1 MFVAGPDDRV
11 RTTRTETV
19 AAWRCTARS
28 DTTRVSF
35 VPALQHNDASRYS
48 ARRITID
55 MPFLRFSR
63 LALLCVLIA
72 GCMAPVL
79 LMPSSSQ
86 VMWAL
91 LQPLVGFDPNAV
103 NLFEQPVI
111 KQRMTAL
118 LGEQYAPAMQLLRTA
133 NELKKEGPLFYLVSR
148 YTPVPELA
156 DKAGLVWNSDTNQMA
171 ALLGKGD
178 VSQIFAETVRTTI
191 EARANEQVQKIVPKW
206 PAELAPL
213 AALAPVALQQP
224 VTLQMPGDI
233 AIEVPAPAAPAPQA
247 PPVPETVPRA
257 APLPAPAIVPPLPGN
272 TRAPITGPSSP
283 LP

>member
-1 MFVAGPDDRV
+1 M
-11 RTTRTETV
+11 
-19 AAWRCTARS
+19 
-28 DTTRVSF
+28 SF
-35 VPALQHNDASRYS
+35 APALQHNGAPSNPHTCRN
-48 ARRITID
+48 TID
-55 MPFLRFSR
+55 MPFLR
-63 LALLCVLIA
+63 LLKLTTLCVLIT
-72 GCMAPVL
+72 GCVAPVL

-91 LQPLVGFDPNAV
+91 LRPLVGFDPNAV

-118 LGEQYAPAMQLLRTA
+118 LGEQYAPALQLLRTA

-148 YTPVPELA
+148 YTPVPALA

-191 EARANEQVQKIVPKW
+191 EARAGEEVQKIVPEW
-206 PAELAPL
+206 PAELAPF
-213 AALAPVALQQP
+213 AALAPAVLQQP
-224 VTLQMPGDI
+224 LTLQVPGGI
-233 AIEVPAPAAPAPQA
+233 EIEVPAPAATAVTSEPHAP
-247 PPVPETVPRA
+247 
-257 APLPAPAIVPPLPGN
+257 PLPATMSPAAPAPATIQTLPGG
-272 TRAPITGPSSP
+272 TRAPISGPSSP

>member
-1 MFVAGPDDRV
+1 
-11 RTTRTETV
+11 
-19 AAWRCTARS
+19 
-28 DTTRVSF
+28 
-35 VPALQHNDASRYS
+35 
-48 ARRITID
+48 
-55 MPFLRFSR
+55 MPFLRFFK
-63 LALLCVLIA
+63 LALLSMLIA
-72 GCMAPVL
+72 GCVAPVL

-118 LGEQYAPAMQLLRTA
+118 LGEHYAPTMQLLRTA

-178 VSQIFAETVRTTI
+178 VSEIFAETVRTTI

-224 VTLQMPGDI
+224 VTLQAPGGIEI
-233 AIEVPAPAAPAPQA
+233 AVPAPAAAAPAPQ
-247 PPVPETVPRA
+247 PM
-257 APLPAPAIVPPLPGN
+257 PAPATMPPVVPAPAVIQTLPGN
-272 TRAPITGPSSP
+272 TRAPITGPSSS

>member
-1 MFVAGPDDRV
+1 M
-11 RTTRTETV
+11 
-19 AAWRCTARS
+19 
-28 DTTRVSF
+28 SF
-35 VPALQHNDASRYS
+35 VPALQHNGAPINRPTC
-48 ARRITID
+48 RIIID
-55 MPFLRFSR
+55 MPLLRFLK
-63 LALLCVLIA
+63 LAILSVLVTGCV
-72 GCMAPVL
+72 APVL

-178 VSQIFAETVRTTI
+178 VSQVFAETLRTTI
-191 EARANEQVQKIVPKW
+191 EARAGEEVQKIVPKW

-213 AALAPVALQQP
+213 AALAPAVLQQP
-224 VTLQMPGDI
+224 VTLQGPGGID
-233 AIEVPAPAAPAPQA
+233 IEVPAPASVETAPQ
-247 PPVPETVPRA
+247 A
-257 APLPAPAIVPPLPGN
+257 APLPATRILPAPETAPSDAPAPAVTQPVPGSI
-272 TRAPITGPSSP
+272 RAPITGPSSP
-283 LP
+283 MP